1 VTRKTGVQVW
11 GSSTL
16 KAEPFR
22 DHPTTGHRLQN
33 LLSNHFVQSS
43 LRRCEPR
50 EPPSAPFSHLISLPF
65 HDPRSNASISPH
77 QPTSS
82 SSSLSARVRAI
93 QRGLR
98 LPSNRYSFGSCS
110 LAGFAGIS
118 LNELVLPFA
127 KPCLYH
133 IASIITISR
142 RAVSIRYHSFTL
154 HLSQESSIRSA
165 SPPVKVSCRLG
176 RNPRGDNRWYSS

>member
-1 VTRKTGVQVW
+1 MTRKAGVQVW

-22 DHPTTGHRLQN
+22 DHPTTGIGCKI
-33 LLSNHFVQSS
+33 SCPITSSS
-43 LRRCEPR
+43 LPCEPR
-50 EPPSAPFSHLISLPF
+50 ELPSAPFSHLISLPF
-65 HDPRSNASISPH
+65 HNPRSNASISPH

-118 LNELVLPFA
+118 LNELVLPFT

-142 RAVSIRYHSFTL
+142 RAVSIRYHSPFT
-154 HLSQESSIRSA
+154 
-165 SPPVKVSCRLG
+165 SPKNQV
-176 RNPRGDNRWYSS
+176 